1 MPRRVPISIALCG
14 LLVCAARCD
23 SADWPHWRG
32 LNRNG
37 IVDEDSR
44 WDSGVWKLKRG
55 GPGKPLWNRNVGSG
69 CTSPL
74 VVGER
79 LYTMGWSNK
88 RDTLWCLDAATGEPV
103 WQVSYNCPKYGRRS
117 TGDKGIYAGITS
129 TPEYDAETG
138 YLYSL
143 SVDGD
148 LNCWNTAATGK
159 KVWGFNLY
167 QRYNVKRRPEVAVRR
182 KTLRDY
188 GYTSSPLVRGH
199 TLIVEVGDDEGN
211 LMGYD
216 KRTGKRLWVS
226 EAKEFAGHSGGP
238 VLMTVEGVPCAAV
251 LTIRGVL
258 VVRLDKGKQ
267 GKTVAE
273 FKWTTDFA
281 NNIPTLAVHE
291 NFVIV
296 TSAYNQHAICKIKV
310 TLKGGT
316 KVWEQPLASGVCSP
330 IIHKGYVYWAWR
342 GVHCLDF
349 ETGKQQ
355 WQGGNVAS
363 AGSCILTSDE
373 RLIVW
378 ANQGD
383 LTLVETVSRSSSK
396 YSELAKFPKLF
407 RRDAWPNVVLSNGR
421 LFCKDRDGNVVC
433 FGLD

>member
-1 MPRRVPISIALCG
+1 MSRSFPSAIVWGAVLGCIADCH
-14 LLVCAARCD
+14 
-23 SADWPHWRG
+23 SADWSHWRG

-37 IVDEDSR
+37 IVAEDSQ
-44 WDSGVWKLKRG
+44 WDSGAWKAKRG
-55 GPGKPLWNRNVGSG
+55 GPGKSLWNRNVGIG

-74 VVGER
+74 VVGNVV
-79 LYTMGWSNK
+79 YTMGWNNN
-88 RDTLWCLDAATGEPV
+88 RDTVWCLDATTGKPV

-117 TGDKGIYAGITS
+117 TGDKSIYAGITS

-148 LNCWNTAATGK
+148 LNCWDTRQRGK

-167 QRYNVKRRPEVAVRR
+167 QRYNVKQRPEVAVRR
-182 KTLRDY
+182 KTRRDY
-188 GYTSSPLVRGH
+188 GYTSSPLVH
-199 TLIVEVGDDEGN
+199 EATLIVEVGDDDGN

-216 KRTGKRLWVS
+216 KRSGKQLWVS
-226 EAKEFAGHSGGP
+226 ESKEFAGHSGGAVP
-238 VLMTVEGVPCAAV
+238 ITVEGIPCVAV

-258 VVRLDKGKQ
+258 VVRLDQGKQ
-267 GKTVAE
+267 GRTVAE

-291 NFVIV
+291 DSVIV
-296 TSAYNQHAICKIKV
+296 TSAYNHVAICRIKV

-330 IIHKGYVYWAWR
+330 IIHKGHVYWAWR

-349 ETGKQQ
+349 ETGKQK

-363 AGSCILTSDE
+363 PGSCILTSDE

-378 ANQGD
+378 ANKGD
-383 LTLVETVSRSSSK
+383 LTLVDTVGRSPSK
-396 YSELAKFPKLF
+396 YTELAKFPKLY
-407 RRDAWPNVVLSNGR
+407 RRDAWPHAVLSNGQ
-421 LFCKDRDGNVVC
+421 LYCKDRDGNLMC
-433 FGLD
+433 FKLN